1 MGPIRIIHFVVPT
14 QSWKTLRLV
23 SKNSAERSVKINETN
38 KQSATRASC
47 VHDFFIH
54 EGKVS
59 YIKFIKIGLKKCCF
73 PLLELEMKRS
83 VRSGLTNQSKCIF
96 Q

>member
-1 MGPIRIIHFVVPT
+1 MGLIRILHFVVPT
-14 QSWKTLRLV
+14 QLQKTFRLV

-47 VHDFFIH
+47 VHNFFIH

-73 PLLELEMKRS
+73 SLVGTGNEKVGQGGARKL
-83 VRSGLTNQSKCIF
+83 N
-96 Q
+96 